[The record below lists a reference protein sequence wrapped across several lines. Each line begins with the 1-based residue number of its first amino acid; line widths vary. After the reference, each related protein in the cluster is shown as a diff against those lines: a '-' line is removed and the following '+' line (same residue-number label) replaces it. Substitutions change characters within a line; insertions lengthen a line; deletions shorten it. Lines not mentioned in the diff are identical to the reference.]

1 MMLYISWMAS
11 SEQNR
16 GRVGLWVS
24 GVFIGV
30 SSVGDVDAGVE
41 PGFFE
46 ELFKRVLEGQG
57 LSDSTV
63 LVFSCPQVPHLSSM
77 TLPTISP
84 FRVR

>member
-16 GRVGLWVS
+16 GRVGLWVLV
-24 GVFIGV
+24 VFIGV

-57 LSDSTV
+57 V
-63 LVFSCPQVPHLSSM
+63 E
-77 TLPTISP
+77 
-84 FRVR
+84 

>member
-30 SSVGDVDAGVE
+30 SSVGVGVIAGVE
-41 PGFFE
+41 PGFFD
-46 ELFKRVLEGQG
+46 ELFKRGLDDQG
-57 LSDSTV
+57 V
-63 LVFSCPQVPHLSSM
+63 E
-77 TLPTISP
+77 
-84 FRVR
+84 

>member
-24 GVFIGV
+24 VVDIGV

-46 ELFKRVLEGQG
+46 ELSKCVLDDQG
-57 LSDSTV
+57 V
-63 LVFSCPQVPHLSSM
+63 E
-77 TLPTISP
+77 
-84 FRVR
+84 